1 MIRNLENKDI
11 DQVMDIWIKTN
22 IKTHNYI
29 EKEYWENNLEDV
41 KFAILNSDVYVF
53 ESENTILGF
62 IGIVDGYIAGIFVKE
77 DMQNKGIGKQ
87 LINKCKNKYNNLTL
101 RVYERNKKAINF
113 YIREGF
119 KTVNTEID
127 KQTSQRELLMRWDKF
142 N

>member
-1 MIRNLENKDI
+1 MILPQKD
-11 DQVMDIWIKTN
+11 KTR
-22 IKTHNYI
+22 ILFYI

-41 KFAILNSDVYVF
+41 KFAILNSDVYIF
-53 ESENTILGF
+53 ESKNTILGF

-101 RVYERNKKAINF
+101 RVYERNKKAIKF

-119 KTVNTEID
+119 KTVDTEID